1 MGIHT
6 TGTYDGWPTCTITFR
21 GWGDSTGEGVPTT
34 GTAKTV
40 QGWTS
45 TGVEVETRTNEVPHI
60 TVVGIEWAGRCGCV
74 VYCGLGNAMSDAFIP
89 PRDLQ

>member
-6 TGTYDGWPTCTITFR
+6 TGTYDGCPACTIAVR

-34 GTAKTV
+34 GTAKMV

-45 TGVEVETRTNEVPHI
+45 TGVEVETRTNEIPHI
-60 TVVGIEWAGRCGCV
+60 TVVGIEWAG
-74 VYCGLGNAMSDAFIP
+74 
-89 PRDLQ
+89 